1 MYNSEI
7 KNLELN
13 KSEKKKVTIMEENA
27 IEFEKMT
34 LVQKINIIDKVI
46 DEKIREF
53 LQADNGD
60 LDLIDV
66 RENNG
71 LTDVYISYVG
81 ACGSCE
87 SSGGTL
93 TSMIRILNGQLETD
107 TIRVYA
113 I

>member
-1 MYNSEI
+1 MEDKDLI
-7 KNLELN
+7 KEANELGF
-13 KSEKKKVTIMEENA
+13 EN
-27 IEFEKMT
+27 MST
-34 LVQKINIIDKVI
+34 VQKINAIDTIIDL
-46 DEKIREF
+46 KIREF

-60 LDLIDV
+60 LDFIDLK
-66 RENNG
+66 EANG

-93 TSMIRILNGQLETD
+93 VSIQKILNGQLETNN
-107 TIRVYA
+107 IRVYA

>member
-1 MYNSEI
+1 MEFKDLI
-7 KNLELN
+7 KEANDLGFDN
-13 KSEKKKVTIMEENA
+13 MSA
-27 IEFEKMT
+27 
-34 LVQKINIIDKVI
+34 VQKINAIDAIIDA
-46 DEKIREF
+46 KIREF

-60 LDLIDV
+60 LDFIDLK
-66 RENNG
+66 EANG

-93 TSMIRILNGQLETD
+93 QSIQRILNGQLETHN
-107 TIRVYA
+107 IRVFA

>member
-1 MYNSEI
+1 MEI
-7 KNLELN
+7 
-13 KSEKKKVTIMEENA
+13 I
-27 IEFEKMT
+27 FDDMT
-34 LVQKINIIDKVI
+34 LVQKINAIDKII

-60 LDLIDV
+60 LDLIDIQ
-66 RENNG
+66 EKNG

-93 TSMIRILNGQLETD
+93 NSMVRILNGQLETD
-107 TIRVYA
+107 KIRVYA
-113 I
+113 V

>member
-1 MYNSEI
+1 MENSEI
-7 KNLELN
+7 G
-13 KSEKKKVTIMEENA
+13 
-27 IEFEKMT
+27 FEKMT
-34 LVQKINIIDKVI
+34 LIQKINAIDKVI

-60 LDLIDV
+60 LDLIDIK
-66 RENNG
+66 ENNG

-113 I
+113 V